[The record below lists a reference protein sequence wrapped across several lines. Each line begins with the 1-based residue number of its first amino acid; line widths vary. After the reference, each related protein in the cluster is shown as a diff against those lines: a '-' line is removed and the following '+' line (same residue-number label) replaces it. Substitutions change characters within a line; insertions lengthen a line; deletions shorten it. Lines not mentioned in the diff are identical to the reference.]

1 MKFKILLIT
10 GIALLLNGGFVD
22 SQSIKGLLIPN
33 AHQRSVVVPQKRA
46 IQQVVNNKDSFTF
59 SKSYTLPKGYLL
71 PKKGQNSTFMPQT
84 INKMQTEVNNTVIN
98 NNNSSSNNSNN
109 NSNATHTI
117 DQSKNDLI
125 SLDNNVQSQTGETV
139 DTTGFSRIQTL
150 VTTPVPAH
158 VSTGMEEVDTERLL
172 ILRNNP
178 TLSIQSSS
186 HSVETVDTAGILN
199 KNNNPPV
206 YLSNHL
212 NAAAES
218 VDTATFLARLKPVIN
233 EDSLN
238 LILNKP
244 KPNYKSQTLSGTF
257 LPEKGKN
264 NMMKPLEI
272 DTTTYLAPLP
282 VVVKDNFNFPGT
294 DNFPS
299 NKSKGIGQLD
309 DLLPTDTVKPVVIV
323 STQLGELA
331 ELPENLNTGNNS
343 GTGNESPK
351 VKVDDFYKF
360 NDGTIFYDTSK
371 VLTVSRGRSFAG
383 SLISK
388 PGKSAVL
395 QPTTINPDDVPTI
408 TPPVPDDFYKFN
420 DGTIFYDTSKV
431 LTNSRGRSFAGS
443 LISKPGKSAVL
454 QPTINPNDVPTIT
467 PPKLDDSK
475 SDVLPSTVDVANNNN
490 SNEGK
495 INNDKTTD
503 FAKTD
508 ELKVTFYIN
517 QSGKVIICFSCNAYY
532 INITQWGYISD
543 YVFKS
548 VSKKDKANK
557 TVHKNALGLVD
568 NIGGSPIEY
577 TDDHLITQIGT
588 WPVKYTFDN
597 MIESVGDYK
606 VYYNSASNVK
616 KIDKYKVS
624 YDINKTVLSIEDS
637 GGLIILKPEE
647 MKKL

>member
-59 SKSYTLPKGYLL
+59 SKSYTLPNGYLL

-244 KPNYKSQTLSGTF
+244 KPIYKSQTLSGTF

-395 QPTTINPDDVPTI
+395 QPTTINPD
-408 TPPVPDDFYKFN
+408 
-420 DGTIFYDTSKV
+420 
-431 LTNSRGRSFAGS
+431 
-443 LISKPGKSAVL
+443 
-454 QPTINPNDVPTIT
+454 DVPTIT